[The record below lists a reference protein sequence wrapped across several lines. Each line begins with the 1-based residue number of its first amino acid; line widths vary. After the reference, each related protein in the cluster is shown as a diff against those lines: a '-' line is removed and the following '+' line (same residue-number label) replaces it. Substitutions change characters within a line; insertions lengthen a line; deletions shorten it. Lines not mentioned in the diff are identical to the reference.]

1 MKLCQGIAF
10 CMIIL
15 SLCPLAPVFSVY
27 AGEQAKEEYVT
38 YYWGFFVRGMNQEK
52 LPEEE
57 GQKMQKAHIANL
69 EKLHSEGKL
78 LMAGPLGNAGNMRG
92 IVVMDVKTPEEVQAC
107 FKDDPFVKA
116 GRLEMQAYKWLT
128 TKGAIKEADQP
139 MKMAEYRLGLIRK
152 GASWSPE
159 STSEIEKLQEGH
171 MNNIRKMAAAGILAM
186 AGPLSEA
193 GELRGI
199 FVFRSKDDK
208 MIQDMTAADPS
219 LQAGRLKLE
228 LYQLFMAE
236 GVLGR

>member
-1 MKLCQGIAF
+1 MKLSKRVTICLAVLILGPVAPCFHGKCQ
-10 CMIIL
+10 
-15 SLCPLAPVFSVY
+15 
-27 AGEQAKEEYVT
+27 EQTKEEIAT
-38 YYWGFFVRGMNQEK
+38 YYWGFFVRGPNQEK
-52 LPEEE
+52 LPEDE

-92 IVVMDVKTPEEVQAC
+92 IVVMDLKTAEEVQAC
-107 FKDDPFVKA
+107 FKDDPYVKA
-116 GRLEMQAYKWLT
+116 GRLEMQAYKWFT

-139 MKMAEYRLGLIRK
+139 IKMAEYRLGLLKK
-152 GASWSPE
+152 GAAWSPE
-159 STSEIEKLQEGH
+159 SNPEIEKLQDGH
-171 MNNIRKMAAAGILAM
+171 MNNIRKMGSAGILAL

-199 FVFRSKDDK
+199 FVFRIKDDK
-208 MIQDMTAADPS
+208 KIQEMASADPS
-219 LQAGRLKLE
+219 LQAGRLKME